1 LELEQE
7 RITKE
12 EAGEKKPG
20 KEKIIR
26 TPKKIHSEGYIR
38 SFCRLNKILKILK
51 HGTQH
56 RKVSINTEICS

>member
-1 LELEQE
+1 LKLEKE

-12 EAGEKKPG
+12 EAREKKPG
-20 KEKIIR
+20 IEKIIR
-26 TPKKIHSEGYIR
+26 TLKKIHSEGFIR

-56 RKVSINTEICS
+56 RKVSINREKCS